1 MQAVCNHDNKSGYTL
16 NNTAGHS
23 LLKNISKVLSGG
35 LLAQVLSFLTIP
47 IITGW
52 HGPAAFGDYATF
64 VFFVAFLPM
73 VMTLRMEMA
82 IMQDP
87 DYSEKNALIFLS
99 LINGLLI
106 VAICSVTSLFFS
118 DKIKLEIIIIILCA
132 FFASVHN
139 MAVSIANLK
148 ERYGAIS
155 LSRLLFPIFFFVTVF
170 ATKDEGM
177 TYPLATS
184 HMLASVLGALFI
196 VKTSGYK
203 VQISSLKE
211 ITSVFQ
217 KHIKYVKFDLPSN
230 ILNVSALLL
239 PAHLIGVFFDEES
252 SGLYFLAYKLIAAP
266 LSALIVA
273 IGYVYRREAVKEYKV
288 NNAFYLITKRMSL
301 ILILLSALMLIS
313 FYSLG
318 PWVFS
323 LFFEKDWQRAL
334 PIISI
339 LMPMFAIKLVAS
351 PISFS
356 FYIVD
361 KLKFDLYGQLFFVL
375 AVSAAIYCGYLLNDF
390 ITSIYFLAI
399 ASGFFYLVYGIK
411 SIQFSR
417 GR

>member
-1 MQAVCNHDNKSGYTL
+1 M
-16 NNTAGHS
+16 
-23 LLKNISKVLSGG
+23 LKNVSKVLSGG
-35 LLAQVLSFLTIP
+35 LLAQVLSFLSFP
-47 IITGW
+47 IITSW
-52 HGPAAFGDYATF
+52 YGPAAFGDYATF

-87 DYSEKNALIFLS
+87 DDSEKNALIFLS

-106 VAICSVTSLFFS
+106 VTICLITSLFFT
-118 DKIKLEIIIIILCA
+118 DKIKFEIILIILCA
-132 FFASVHN
+132 FFASIQN

-148 ERYGAIS
+148 ERYWAIS

-170 ATKDEGM
+170 VMKDKSM
-177 TYPLATS
+177 IYPLATS
-184 HMLASVLGALFI
+184 HIVASFLGALFI
-196 VKTSGYK
+196 VKTSSYRVK
-203 VQISSLKE
+203 ITRLKE
-211 ITSVFQ
+211 IISVLQ
-217 KHIKYVKFDLPSN
+217 NNSKYIKFDLPSN
-230 ILNVSALLL
+230 IFNVSALLL
-239 PAHLIGVFFDEES
+239 PAHLIGIFFDEEY

-266 LSALIVA
+266 LSAITLA

-288 NNAFYLITKRMSL
+288 NNTFYLITKKIL
-301 ILILLSALMLIS
+301 LLLILLSALMLIS

-318 PWVFS
+318 PWIFS
-323 LFFEKDWQRAL
+323 LFFEEDWQRAL

-351 PISFS
+351 PLSFS

-361 KLKFDLYGQLFFVL
+361 KLKFDLYGQLFFVISV
-375 AVSAAIYCGYLLNDF
+375 AAAIYGGYLLNDF
-390 ITSIYFLAI
+390 IKSIYFLAI